1 MLGLPGSELS
11 THYLTYKPMNKT
23 ALIIITVALIIG
35 LGIIFLGQSNN
46 NSDTADNQSAQNVE
60 IRDGIQYI
68 TVNAKG
74 GYSPK
79 VSTARAGIPTKLI
92 VKTDGTYDCSASLVV
107 RSVGFQKILAQTGE
121 EVIDLGIPKAEQPLQ
136 GLCSMGMYNFSINFN

>member
-1 MLGLPGSELS
+1 
-11 THYLTYKPMNKT
+11 MNKT
-23 ALIIITVALIIG
+23 ASIIITVALIIG
-35 LGIIFLGQSNN
+35 LGIVFLGQSNDS
-46 NSDTADNQSAQNVE
+46 SDTTQSAQNVE

-79 VSTARAGIPTKLI
+79 VSTAQAGIPTKLI
-92 VKTDGTYDCSASLVV
+92 VKTDGTYDCSASLVI
-107 RSVGFQKILAQTGE
+107 RSVGFQKILAQRGE
-121 EVIDLGIPKAEQPLQ
+121 EVIDLGTPKAGEPIQ